1 MDFPTGSARSRL
13 KIAEWRSNRLLP
25 ALTKVF
31 MNGSARK
38 NRKKKQLPLT
48 TGQGILLSL
57 SIALLVALMYVLVH
71 YVYLVPMQRS
81 IE

>member
-1 MDFPTGSARSRL
+1 
-13 KIAEWRSNRLLP
+13 
-25 ALTKVF
+25 
-31 MNGSARK
+31 MNGSTRK